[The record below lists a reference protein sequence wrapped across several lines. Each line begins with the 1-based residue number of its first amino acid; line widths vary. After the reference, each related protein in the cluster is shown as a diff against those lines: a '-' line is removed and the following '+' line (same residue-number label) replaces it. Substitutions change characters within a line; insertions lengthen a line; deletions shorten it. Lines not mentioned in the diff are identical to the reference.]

1 MSAVISFLRT
11 LVFEVAAVMLL
22 PLIWGIGG
30 VWMAIVVA
38 EVMAVVF
45 SVIFLVAKRGKYHY

>member
-1 MSAVISFLRT
+1 
-11 LVFEVAAVMLL
+11 MLL
-22 PLIWGIGG
+22 PLIWGIDG

>member
-1 MSAVISFLRT
+1 
-11 LVFEVAAVMLL
+11 MLL
-22 PLIWGIGG
+22 PLIWGIDG
-30 VWMAIVVA
+30 VWMATVVT